1 MNLTLDL
8 ITIPTFITIVLIIVM
23 CRPYERRGAY
33 DFGLL
38 FRLFWLI
45 PILSV
50 WVIYLGVTR

>member
-1 MNLTLDL
+1 MNITLDF
-8 ITIPTFITIVLIIVM
+8 ITIPVFITIVLIIVM
-23 CRPYERRGAY
+23 CRPYEMRGAY